1 MFLIFRFGKAEPSSK
16 HKRHCQRVEVMLS
29 AGPLNTALVLMGSRH
44 VRDIYAL
51 HRCLLHSVV
60 VSTMFILLSCFF
72 FFFFFSFCAVFHL
85 YCLCLYLNVLLAL
98 HILRII
104 NYLSFYLLGFSGK
117 HRFFFQMKF

>member
-51 HRCLLHSVV
+51 HRCLLYA
-60 VSTMFILLSCFF
+60 TEGIALLFQQCSFFCLVFF
-72 FFFFFSFCAVFHL
+72 FFFFFFLCCFSLILFVFCICMYF
-85 YCLCLYLNVLLAL
+85 LLS
-98 HILRII
+98 I
-104 NYLSFYLLGFSGK
+104 FGG
-117 HRFFFQMKF
+117 

>member
-51 HRCLLHSVV
+51 HRCLLYATEGKALLFQQCSFFCLCCF
-60 VSTMFILLSCFF
+60 SFILF
-72 FFFFFSFCAVFHL
+72 V
-85 YCLCLYLNVLLAL
+85 LYLYVFFAL
-98 HILRII
+98 HIWRII
-104 NYLSFYLLGFSGK
+104 NYLSIYLSSFP
-117 HRFFFQMKF
+117 

>member
-51 HRCLLHSVV
+51 HRCLLYA
-60 VSTMFILLSCFF
+60 TE
-72 FFFFFSFCAVFHL
+72 
-85 YCLCLYLNVLLAL
+85 
-98 HILRII
+98 
-104 NYLSFYLLGFSGK
+104 G
-117 HRFFFQMKF
+117 